1 MVDKTERK
9 RKLSSNDI
17 VSVDE
22 DEHQELDEHADEVAG
37 DAAQGDHQAGEV
49 DLAEDTLIGSEDIA
63 AGGKAGAEIV
73 PEGDAR
79 HIEQGL
85 GDTVGRDACES
96 TEDKHIHNSGEQG
109 LDEVPRGTEDRLLVL
124 RDDVALDIH
133 TVEVAVVPQPLDI
146 DVEPLLLRLNMTD

>member
-9 RKLSSNDI
+9 RKLTGGD
-17 VSVDE
+17 VVDVDE

-49 DLAEDTLIGSEDIA
+49 DLAEDALVGSKDIA
-63 AGGKAGAEIV
+63 ARGEAGAEVV

-85 GDTVGRDACES
+85 GDAVGRDACES
-96 TEDKHIHNSGEQG
+96 TEDEHIHDGGEQG
-109 LDEVPRGTEDRLLVL
+109 LDEVPRRTEDRLFIL
-124 RDDVALDIH
+124 RDNVALDIH

-146 DVEPLLLRLNMTD
+146 DVEPLLLWLNMTD